1 MVFALRLC
9 CSQGWAVV
17 GGIMGLCEFL
27 PDYYF
32 YISSLEDLAEVL
44 WGLGSR

>member
-1 MVFALRLC
+1 MT
-9 CSQGWAVV
+9 
-17 GGIMGLCEFL
+17 GLCGVL

-32 YISSLEDLAEVL
+32 YIVPLEDLAEVI